1 MDDKQPLAKSS
12 IEARTP
18 NPGHLAEDGEY
29 EPLPSLLMMKVGI
42 EIIRESDTNN
52 YIFMEHDIQNR
63 LFKMFIDM
71 GYDWQ
76 DIIVRDADGG
86 EIGHN
91 RY

>member
-1 MDDKQPLAKSS
+1 MNDKPLAKSS

-18 NPGHLAEDGEY
+18 NPNHKDEDGKY
-29 EPLPSLLMMKVGI
+29 ESLPSLLEIKVDI
-42 EIIRESDTNN
+42 DIMRENDSN
-52 YIFMEHDIQNR
+52 YVFMEHDIQNR

-71 GYDWQ
+71 GYDWRN
-76 DIIVRDADGG
+76 IIVRDADGG